1 MKIWVN
7 AQLSPTIAT
16 WIARNFAVEAIAVR
30 DLGLREAL
38 DIDIFEAAR
47 AASAVVMTKDS
58 DFIDMVNARGVPPQ
72 VLWLTCGNTSNE
84 KLQEILAK
92 TLPQAIGLLELG
104 EKIVEITDE

>member
-58 DFIDMVNARGVPPQ
+58 DFIDMVNARGVPQQ

>member
-47 AASAVVMTKDS
+47 AASAVVMPKDS

>member
-58 DFIDMVNARGVPPQ
+58 DFIDMVNARVVPPQ